1 MRKICTTGHIELKN
15 FFNEIGIG
23 IHNRENTHLVA
34 PGNCGWLNGDTS
46 ETYYYVDSEG
56 RFECSEEYPSR
67 KGYSIVPI
75 PEFIE
80 YHRERLNL
88 KPKQDKMIIVTKKEL
103 GKIYEVACATWKA
116 KIQDLTLRSPF
127 GADIELSQTEID
139 EMFKAATES
148 QTPVLESIFGKQ
160 REEIDFDRIKT
171 GSKVMLQYTGEH
183 CCGFDA
189 IDRTQPVDVVF
200 FKTPHL
206 IDHNPKFQA
215 KGSHS
220 LYCTFHQN
228 GKYVL
233 FSASD
238 NLDYI
243 VKVVEY

>member
-1 MRKICTTGHIELKN
+1 MRKICTTGHMELQN

-23 IHNRENTHLVA
+23 RENNENTHLVA
-34 PGNCGWLNGDTS
+34 PGNCGWLTGYASD
-46 ETYYYVDSEG
+46 TYYYVDSEG
-56 RFECSEEYPSR
+56 RFECGDEYPSK

-88 KPKQDKMIIVTKKEL
+88 KPKQGKMITVTKKEL
-103 GKIYEVACATWKA
+103 GKIYEVACTTWKA
-116 KIQDLTLRSPF
+116 KIQDLTLRNPF
-127 GADIELSQTEID
+127 GTDIELSQAEID

-160 REEIDFDRIKT
+160 EKIDFDRIKT
-171 GSKVMLQYTGEH
+171 GSKVMLDYTGEH
-183 CCGFDA
+183 CCGFSD

-215 KGSHS
+215 TGSHPF
-220 LYCTFHQN
+220 YCTFHQN
-228 GKYVL
+228 GKYAL

-243 VKVVEY
+243 IKVVEY